1 MKHILQLQKRVIQVM
16 YDVGTG
22 ASCRRLFKD
31 YKIFT
36 VTSL

>member
-1 MKHILQLQKRVIQVM
+1 MKPILQLQKRVIQKM
-16 YDVGTG
+16 YGVGNGT
-22 ASCRRLFKD
+22 SCRRLFKD